1 MCGDHAPESQ
11 SVMYRRKT
19 GRKGV
24 GGNWNLSIVHFSRIK
39 SDGREYVGG
48 GSCGGEMSEKHSI
61 KVGSGSDW

>member
-24 GGNWNLSIVHFSRIK
+24 GGNWNLELNRTVVNVVGVHVEAR
-39 SDGREYVGG
+39 
-48 GSCGGEMSEKHSI
+48 
-61 KVGSGSDW
+61 